1 MHPFH
6 HPLAPLLAITTI
18 AQVLPKDLT
27 CLAILV
33 TAVATCL
40 LEELTAKRGL
50 VLPMQ
55 AGLTIVPNRRPSNS
69 LSQKRYPVKVPT
81 QVGEVV
87 VDGGEGEPG
96 THSADRK

>member
-6 HPLAPLLAITTI
+6 YPLAPLLAFTTI
-18 AQVLPKDLT
+18 AQVLPKDST
-27 CLAILV
+27 CLVIPV

-40 LEELTAKRGL
+40 LEELTIERGL

-69 LSQKRYPVKVPT
+69 LSQKSYPVKVPT

-87 VDGGEGEPG
+87 VELQVVMVSWKGQ
-96 THSADRK
+96 